1 MTSIVWNDEYN
12 EGYTGEVT
20 VSPSSGN
27 GNARVFISGSPNEGL
42 DRSGTITASGSGI
55 SREMSV
61 VNEGRRHVF
70 MTGDGLPFRT
80 SDGSTYN
87 TIKKTDI
94 GVRGV
99 IGLYSAKG
107 LDNKRMA
114 ANPVWRD
121 ESGLENHL
129 QMKNF
134 LWRMGSGCGLYEF
147 NFNIFGSNGGT
158 KSSTDSI
165 MTFNIPANN
174 NFCNAYSP
182 LYEVGYMFDFN
193 VHIEGL
199 VPGVTVAFLIL
210 GTDQKVD
217 IPTNGIYNIKL
228 TVKEGAI
235 QNRLYIWFYNTLNK
249 AASVK
254 ITQIP
259 DYSGAIV
266 FDGVDDY
273 GICETFPILT
283 KEKGYMVMAL
293 RKYITDPVVK
303 VSSGLASKNVSPNY
317 GAFCFEFSDAG
328 LLNTRS
334 FGKLTRLAQFPD
346 LITWQCSENFNDI
359 DILSGDVLDT
369 GQLSVGRHSNNYAN
383 VALYSLVIIDHDTT
397 EEERQL
403 VVDYWKKEFPELQI
417 TQS

>member
-1 MTSIVWNDEYN
+1 MI
-12 EGYTGEVT
+12 
-20 VSPSSGN
+20 
-27 GNARVFISGSPNEGL
+27 GNAIGTFFQRKNGKGGL
-42 DRSGTITASGSGI
+42 
-55 SREMSV
+55 
-61 VNEGRRHVF
+61 
-70 MTGDGLPFRT
+70 LPPIP
-80 SDGSTYN
+80 SLKGC
-87 TIKKTDI
+87 I
-94 GVRGV
+94 GF
-99 IGLYSAKG
+99 YMAKG
-107 LDNKRMA
+107 LINEQMS
-114 ANPVWRD
+114 ANPVWKD
-121 ESGLENHL
+121 KSGKGNDL

-134 LWRMGSGCGLYEF
+134 LWRMDSGCGLYEF

-174 NFCNAYSP
+174 NSCNAYSP

-273 GICETFPILT
+273 GICDNFPILT
-283 KEKGYMVMAL
+283 KEKGYTVMAL
-293 RKYITDPVVK
+293 RKWIRLSEISSNLK
-303 VSSGLASKNVSPNY
+303 CIVSNASSAWN
-317 GAFCFEFSDAG
+317 GAFILEYSNYNPS
-328 LLNTRS
+328 NTIS
-334 FGKLTRLAQFPD
+334 AYNFGKFNNTPLEDSVFTYQTSKSYNNTDIAYGDGIEGTNEFLVGKVYKTRPE
-346 LITWQCSENFNDI
+346 S
-359 DILSGDVLDT
+359 
-369 GQLSVGRHSNNYAN
+369 AN
-383 VALYSLVIIDHDTT
+383 IAIYSICIIDHDTT

-403 VVDYWKKEFPELQI
+403 VIDYWKKEFPELF
-417 TQS
+417 TNS